1 MEFRAFCA
9 RMFVVM
15 QVLELMKTHATTT
28 RPEATLG
35 EAIDLMD
42 LYQVPSLPVVDAA
55 RCLCGM
61 LTAED
66 VLRAMMSQAN
76 LAPDTNQPQETQEY
90 QAAQEYSEPQANE
103 PGTDVPHTNKLLAE
117 RALGAKHAAQY
128 IVRDY
133 MTSAVISVS
142 EHADVGQAA
151 RLLLS
156 RQLTRLPVT
165 DELGRVVGTVSRVD
179 VIQAVF
185 EALL

>member
-1 MEFRAFCA
+1 MEFREICA
-9 RMFVVM
+9 RIVVVM
-15 QVLELMKTHATTT
+15 KVLEMMKTHVTTT

-42 LYQVPSLPVVDAA
+42 LYQAPSLPVVDAA
-55 RCLCGM
+55 RCLCGI
-61 LTAED
+61 LTSED

-76 LAPDTNQPQETQEY
+76 LASDTNQQQETQEY
-90 QAAQEYSEPQANE
+90 GEPQANE
-103 PGTDVPHTNKLLAE
+103 PGTDAPNTNNLLVE
-117 RALGAKHAAQY
+117 RALRAKHAAQY
-128 IVRDY
+128 TVRDY
-133 MTSAVISVS
+133 MTPVVISVS
-142 EHADVGQAA
+142 EHADVEQAA